1 MRINSEVLD
10 QVLFAR
16 LGAELIELR
25 NQWLMF
31 SEKIEE
37 ELVRQTAQKI
47 RSLTDKEKLELIL
60 GYLTESP
67 TPYFL
72 KWLLQDGYFP
82 RYYFQK
88 RLRLIR
94 CSRCGRI
101 KVYYARSMCKRCYN
115 KLQRKGNFLS
125 HHQTTK

>member
-25 NQWLMF
+25 NQWLKF

-37 ELVRQTAQKI
+37 ELVRQTTQKI

-88 RLRLIR
+88 KYRLIK
-94 CSRCGRI
+94 CEQCGRI
-101 KVYYARSMCKRCYN
+101 KTHYGKGMCKRCYN
-115 KLQRKGNFLS
+115 RSWRKGNFF
-125 HHQTTK
+125 KKEAEF